1 MIACND
7 WMSLYCEQE
16 REVINNKYNEKINK
30 IILKIKL
37 NQSEYSSGSNL
48 SHVLM
53 QYKHAAIQLP
63 HAVQTLEN
71 AHI

>member
-1 MIACND
+1 
-7 WMSLYCEQE
+7 MSLYCEQE
-16 REVINNKYNEKINK
+16 RETNHNKYNEKINK
-30 IILKIKL
+30 IILQIKL

-53 QYKHAAIQLP
+53 QYKRAAIHLP
-63 HAVQTLEN
+63 HAAQTLEN